1 MAFRNIDLDE
11 NIMLKNKIPLLIENK
26 DWLNLFGD
34 INDKN
39 IQYIKEELTELV
51 EKQRELERDS
61 KNFQKEKLHAMK
73 MILGIS
79 DAVNN
84 ENKIGT
90 LGLLDEYKEK
100 IENINEELDEITF
113 QLETV
118 PQKIKELNF
127 NLLKV
132 TVSYGYKELKDKEKK
147 LKAVTDELET
157 IRERLQVLI
166 NEKYDYEEFINATY
180 LFLHGMLGN
189 EEMEKLDEEILE

>member
-26 DWLNLFGD
+26 DWLNLFGNV
-34 INDKN
+34 NDKN

-90 LGLLDEYKEK
+90 IGLLDEYKEK

-113 QLETV
+113 QLETI

>member
-26 DWLNLFGD
+26 DWLNLFGNV
-34 INDKN
+34 NDKN

-113 QLETV
+113 QLETI

>member
-100 IENINEELDEITF
+100 IENINEELDKITF

>member
-90 LGLLDEYKEK
+90 IGLLDEYKEK

-113 QLETV
+113 QLETI